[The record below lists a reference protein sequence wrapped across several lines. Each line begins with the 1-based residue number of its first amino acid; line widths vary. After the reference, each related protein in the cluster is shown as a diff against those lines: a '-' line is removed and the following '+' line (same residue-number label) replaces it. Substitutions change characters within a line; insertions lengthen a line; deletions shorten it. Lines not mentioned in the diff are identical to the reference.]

1 MRGELVIV
9 LVAVIGIK
17 GRVPSKTILEANFEQ
32 ALMEDVPDTPP
43 ALLSAAR
50 QCKLCGHGTRVLS
63 R

>member
-1 MRGELVIV
+1 M